1 MVAEGDVIAV
11 LDGRRMRASR
21 AILTSQMASLL
32 AQQARL
38 QAELA
43 EADQIEVPAELDQ
56 LIAEDPQ
63 LVSLF
68 EVQRDVFTSNRAL
81 YEGQVQILRDRISQL
96 GKQLNGRQA
105 RITAIEDQLTLIKG
119 EVADLHKLYEKGLV
133 PKTRLSDR
141 QLQHTGLMG
150 TFGALESDSENLQE
164 RIAETEERILQVHR
178 DTVNRIS
185 SETQL
190 VQERILD
197 LRQRLDAAEDVLER
211 QTILAPRA
219 GRVVELSINT
229 LGQVLN
235 PGQNVLELVPSG
247 SDLIV
252 ETRVSPTD
260 IDEVV
265 TGGQARVQLTAYSFR
280 STPPVR
286 GEVVMVAADS
296 IADLNSGI
304 PYYRVHIRIPPE
316 ELAALPNVKT
326 LPGMPAQAMIET
338 GRQTLADYLLSPVL
352 RSMSNALREGN
363 G

>member
-1 MVAEGDVIAV
+1 M

-211 QTILAPRA
+211 QTIRAPQA

-235 PGQNVLELVPSG
+235 PGQNVLELVPS
-247 SDLIV
+247 
-252 ETRVSPTD
+252 
-260 IDEVV
+260 
-265 TGGQARVQLTAYSFR
+265 
-280 STPPVR
+280 
-286 GEVVMVAADS
+286 AA
-296 IADLNSGI
+296 I
-304 PYYRVHIRIPPE
+304 
-316 ELAALPNVKT
+316 
-326 LPGMPAQAMIET
+326 
-338 GRQTLADYLLSPVL
+338 
-352 RSMSNALREGN
+352 
-363 G
+363 